1 MRKYLRSFSLLSG
14 TVLLTTLAF
23 SQADRFAYAITDV
36 QKEGSNWSY
45 LRKFDLRTSEYTQVL
60 LNGTDATQIAFD
72 ASSKKQI
79 QNFPAVD
86 RYGFSTQPAFN
97 SGVAAIAYDKKN
109 NRLYYTPM
117 FIDQLRYIDLK
128 SMKVF
133 YVTDQPLTG
142 MSEKTSDQGNIV
154 TRMVIASDGYGYAMT
169 NDATH
174 LIRFNTG
181 KNLLIE
187 DLGTIV
193 DAQEN
198 KGVSIHN
205 SCSSYGGDM
214 VADNDGNLYVISARN
229 NVFKINIESRVAT
242 HLGAV
247 TGLPAN
253 YTINGAAV
261 DDNNKLIVSSAI
273 NGDSYFTVDPNTLV
287 ATAYRIGSEVW
298 RSSDL
303 ANSNLLNTKKTN
315 TLPEM
320 VTRVVPSDFGT
331 NKLQVYPNPV
341 VNNQFTVVLSQLE
354 AGNYT
359 LKVTDVMGREVVA
372 RNIVISAEEQT
383 ENVKLDPASAKGV
396 YMVKVIDKNSST
408 VLTKKLIVQ

>member
-1 MRKYLRSFSLLSG
+1 MRKNLRLFSLLLG
-14 TVLLTTLAF
+14 TSLLTTFALG
-23 SQADRFAYAITDV
+23 QADRFAYVITDI

-45 LRKFDLRTSEYTQVL
+45 LRKFDLRTSEYSQVL
-60 LNGTDATQIAFD
+60 LNGIDAGQVAYE

-79 QNFPAVD
+79 QNFPAVE

-97 SGVAAIAYDKKN
+97 SGVAAIAYDRRN

-117 FIDQLRYIDLK
+117 FIDQLRYIDLR

-142 MSEKTSDQGNIV
+142 MAEKSQDQGNIV
-154 TRMVIASDGYGYAMT
+154 TRMVIASDGYGYALT

-181 KNLLIE
+181 RKLTIE

-205 SCSSYGGDM
+205 SCSSFGGD
-214 VADNDGNLYVISARN
+214 VIADNDGNLYVISARN
-229 NVFKINIESRVAT
+229 HVFKINIESKVAT

-261 DDNNKLIVSSAI
+261 DDNNKLIVSSAV
-273 NGDSYFTVDPNTLV
+273 NGTSYFTVDPKTLV
-287 ATAYRIGSEVW
+287 ATAYRTGGEVW

-303 ANSNLLNTKKTN
+303 ANSNLLNTKKT
-315 TLPEM
+315 TSAPEIASRSFPAE
-320 VTRVVPSDFGT
+320 TGT
-331 NKLQVYPNPV
+331 NKIQVFPNPV
-341 VNNQFTVVLSQLE
+341 VNNEFKIVFSQLE
-354 AGNYT
+354 AGSYT
-359 LKVTDVMGREVVA
+359 LKVTDVMGREVVM
-372 RNIVISAEEQT
+372 RNLVINAEEQT
-383 ENVKLDPASAKGV
+383 ENVKLDPSAAKGV
-396 YMVKVIDKNSST
+396 YLIKVTDKNNT
-408 VLTKKLIVQ
+408 TALIKKILVQ